1 MKRIKKNHLI
11 ITALAIM
18 IAVAGY
24 INYAGDLDNII
35 KINDKKSVSTAL
47 EAEGEEEIDLPVTDE
62 PGTAILTNA
71 TLNSEAVSVAKLNR
85 EQIRAS
91 AKEEL
96 QAIIDNKELSEES
109 KARAVSELS
118 DMVNY
123 ANQETAIELLL
134 SAKGYDNSVVSVTS
148 TGAEVVLP
156 VSEIS
161 DKDKA
166 VVEDLIKRKT
176 DLSADKIT
184 INICNN

>member
-1 MKRIKKNHLI
+1 
-11 ITALAIM
+11 
-18 IAVAGY
+18 
-24 INYAGDLDNII
+24 
-35 KINDKKSVSTAL
+35 
-47 EAEGEEEIDLPVTDE
+47 
-62 PGTAILTNA
+62 
-71 TLNSEAVSVAKLNR
+71 
-85 EQIRAS
+85 
-91 AKEEL
+91 
-96 QAIIDNKELSEES
+96 
-109 KARAVSELS
+109 
-118 DMVNY
+118 MVNY